1 MTTTDLQWIET
12 FRSNLRRE
20 KWYNK
25 YSFLTK
31 MNSSK
36 IKVSNDDN
44 YKKLVNSV
52 FVTTISILSDFCSDL
67 LCIVEMSCMKLY
79 AYSMFRKFIEEV
91 NEKVKNYFT
100 IEIANGTVGC
110 QLFVKV
116 HVLTQNKDR
125 YYEWDNYEFKQIK
138 EKQFNEI
145 TNHYSN
151 DNTSE
156 SLNLIPLIFSHQAE
170 INKNETN
177 S

>member
-1 MTTTDLQWIET
+1 MTTTDLQWVEA

-20 KWYNK
+20 KWYYK
-25 YSFLTK
+25 YNLLTQ
-31 MNSSK
+31 MNSSE

-52 FVTTISILSDFCSDL
+52 FVTVISILSDFCSDL
-67 LCIVEMSCMKLY
+67 LDIDEMTYMKLY

-116 HVLTQNKDR
+116 HILIQNKYR
-125 YYEWDNYEFKQIK
+125 YYEWNNCQFKQIK

-145 TNHYSN
+145 TNQYSN

-156 SLNLIPLIFSHQAE
+156 SLNLIPLIFSHQSE